1 MTQPRL
7 ADASTNPCQVR
18 LSHNPTPVRTQ
29 SHHRFPSYL
38 QRRLWGEVR
47 LEERLDTC
55 GTDHDSIHTWISFL
69 LGEHYQPTLDP
80 GRFVKAEASM
90 VVDWY
95 QGELAAL
102 NRDRGYGE
110 GDYGSGA
117 FGDGFQGDLNA
128 QWDGVE

>member
-7 ADASTNPCQVR
+7 ADAADAPCQVR
-18 LSHNPTPVRTQ
+18 LTHTPTPIRTQ

-47 LEERLDTC
+47 LEERLNTC
-55 GTDHDSIHTWISFL
+55 GTDHDSIHSWISWL

-80 GRFVKAEASM
+80 GRFVRAEAQM

-95 QGELAAL
+95 RSEQAAL
-102 NRDRGYGE
+102 GSRGF
-110 GDYGSGA
+110 GDGPYGSGPYGGGPS
-117 FGDGFQGDLNA
+117 GDPTA
-128 QWDGVE
+128 QWDGIE